1 MMHTFLVTSM
11 ALACLVV
18 GTAEPHHGQ
27 DHAASVMLAPEG
39 KLSATQVQERE
50 PTMADLLYGGASAGR
65 PDLILAER
73 GLGPV
78 KVPEQGYTG
87 KKVYHTNMRSST
99 SDWSNEYGPDMHK
112 LAGPAKLLGFRS
124 GAPQFASYG
133 FFVFILVCMH
143 LI

>member
-1 MMHTFLVTSM
+1 MMRTFLVASM
-11 ALACLVV
+11 TLACIVA
-18 GTAEPHHGQ
+18 GTAELHRGQ

-87 KKVYHTNMRSST
+87 KKVYHTNMQSST
-99 SDWSNEYGPDMHK
+99 SDWSNEYGPEMHK
-112 LAGPAKLLGFRS
+112 LADSAKLLGFRS
-124 GAPQFASYG
+124 GAPQLASCG
-133 FFVFILVCMH
+133 FLVFILVCMH

>member
-1 MMHTFLVTSM
+1 
-11 ALACLVV
+11 
-18 GTAEPHHGQ
+18 
-27 DHAASVMLAPEG
+27 
-39 KLSATQVQERE
+39 
-50 PTMADLLYGGASAGR
+50 MADLLYGGASASR

-73 GLGPV
+73 SLSPV

-87 KKVYHTNMRSST
+87 KNVYHTNMQSST
-99 SDWSNEYGPDMHK
+99 SDWSNEYGPDVHK
-112 LAGPAKLLGFRS
+112 VEAKTAKLFGFRS